1 MITLHWVY
9 AVAGA
14 MFAAFALL
22 GLGDRT
28 NPRRWTTSA
37 FWALLALSM
46 WGGDWLGDLGNGV
59 LLLGLVA
66 STEKPMQG
74 GARLCCPVSRS
85 PMPKMSIEYNQRSPR
100 SGN

>member
-66 STEKPMQG
+66 LAGLGQG
-74 GARLCCPVSRS
+74 QTGIDEGPGMDLVLPVLDPFQAIRH
-85 PMPKMSIEYNQRSPR
+85 QFF
-100 SGN
+100 

>member
-22 GLGDRT
+22 GVADRA
-28 NPRRWTTSA
+28 NPRRWTTAA

-46 WGGDWLGDLGNGV
+46 WGGDRLGDLGNGV
-59 LLLGLVA
+59 LLLGLEA
-66 STEKPMQG
+66 
-74 GARLCCPVSRS
+74 VSYTHLTLPTIYS
-85 PMPKMSIEYNQRSPR
+85 V
-100 SGN
+100 

>member
-37 FWALLALSM
+37 FWHIPVYILLRHF
-46 WGGDWLGDLGNGV
+46 D
-59 LLLGLVA
+59 
-66 STEKPMQG
+66 
-74 GARLCCPVSRS
+74 
-85 PMPKMSIEYNQRSPR
+85 
-100 SGN
+100 